1 MDTSGH
7 ERNDTSIGNG
17 QSGDN
22 ETVSH
27 HDQFKENSGNSNKT
41 AREWVVWFF
50 LGPAFQGARKL
61 VLLQGIFG
69 AMILFGIFT
78 SLHFIPAA
86 EATAIFFMIPI
97 FSFSL
102 STFMLKERFTI
113 LRFII
118 SLISIVGV
126 LLVVRPKVI
135 FATEDPGLDKV
146 HHAIFLNPIHDHET
160 ISIYKSISYHN
171 QVNESSNLIE
181 IDDSEQPK
189 WTNLIIGYISALLVP
204 ISVSLCTI
212 VTRQL
217 AMISPQTLDIP
228 LLMMWQGVGSV
239 LIGLVSYLSFN
250 TEILDNI
257 LTIPAMSEIFAVI
270 IFGMM
275 GNILIALAVKFI
287 SPSLMNVIRCI
298 EVVFMFIIQME
309 LSESQEHKVFHIE
322 HGVGI
327 LALFLTALLIC
338 KETAIRSRFKFL

>member
-1 MDTSGH
+1 M
-7 ERNDTSIGNG
+7 ENG
-17 QSGDN
+17 DKESVTN
-22 ETVSH
+22 
-27 HDQFKENSGNSNKT
+27 HDQLKENSYSMKNAG
-41 AREWVVWFF
+41 EWVVWFL
-50 LGPAFQGARKL
+50 LGPALQGARKL

-102 STFMLKERFTI
+102 SVFMLKERFTI

-126 LLVVRPKVI
+126 LLVVRPKAI
-135 FATEDPGLDKV
+135 FGTEDSGLDKS
-146 HHAIFLNPIHDHET
+146 HHAFFLSPIHDNET
-160 ISIYKSISYHN
+160 ISIYESVSYHN
-171 QVNESSNLIE
+171 HINESSHVVDIGDPE
-181 IDDSEQPK
+181 ETQ

-217 AMISPQTLDIP
+217 AIISPQTLDVP
-228 LLMMWQGVGSV
+228 LLMMWQGVGSA
-239 LIGLVSYLSFN
+239 LIGLVSYLAFN
-250 TEILDNI
+250 AEIFDDI
-257 LTIPAMSEIFAVI
+257 LSIPAMSEIIAII

-275 GNILIALAVKFI
+275 GNILIAMAVKFI

-309 LSESQEHKVFHIE
+309 LSESKEHKVFHIE
-322 HGVGI
+322 HGIGI
-327 LALFLTALLIC
+327 LSLFLTALLIC
-338 KETAIRSRFKFL
+338 KESDIHSRFKFL